1 MNDFAEPL
9 PMIGDRYTLRYLTE
23 DDGAVIQQLCER
35 CDDYFDLITGLPPGS
50 AEAQSLFVALPE
62 GSSYE
67 DKALLGVFTTPD
79 DRLIGVIDIVRDA
92 PQPGEWWLG
101 ALLLDPA
108 HRNHGL
114 GARIVQAMEAWMAA
128 LGARSVRV
136 SVLEQNTQG
145 LAFWQRLG
153 YAEVMREPPHVLG
166 VKDSVAIILRHPLN
180 QA

>member
-9 PMIGDRYTLRYLTE
+9 PAIGDEYTLRYLTE
-23 DDGAVIQQLCER
+23 DEGAAIQQLCER

-62 GSSYE
+62 GSGYE
-67 DKALLGVFTTPD
+67 DKALLGVITTPG

-92 PQPGEWWLG
+92 PEPGEWWLG

-114 GARIVQAMEAWMAA
+114 GTRLVQAIEVWMAA
-128 LGARSVRV
+128 LGAKNVRI
-136 SVLEQNTQG
+136 SVLEQNTRG
-145 LAFWQRLG
+145 LAFWQQNG
-153 YAEVMREPPHVLG
+153 YAEVMREPPHLLG
-166 VKDSVAIILRHPLN
+166 VKESVAVILRHPLN